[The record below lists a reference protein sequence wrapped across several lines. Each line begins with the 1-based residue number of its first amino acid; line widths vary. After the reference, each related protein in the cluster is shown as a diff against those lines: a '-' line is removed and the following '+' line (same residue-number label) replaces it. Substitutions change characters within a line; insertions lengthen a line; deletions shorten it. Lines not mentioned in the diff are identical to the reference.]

1 MGPRASKALWTV
13 LPGLALLLGS
23 GCGRGP
29 DDVAVVTFP
38 GSAVG
43 AEAQVLARQLER
55 FMLENPDIRV
65 EQRVTPD
72 AADQRHQLYVQWLNA
87 WAPDPDILQLDVIWA
102 PEFAAA
108 GWLLPLDEALR
119 DDSDFFP
126 ATLEAN
132 TWQGR
137 LYAVPWFLDVGMLYW
152 RTDLLDAAPTT
163 LAELFDAAAQAR
175 ASGEVSYGWVWQ
187 GARYE
192 GLVTVFLELLASHG
206 GSILEENGEVAVDSA
221 AGVRALRDLRA
232 AIEQGISPRELL
244 TWHEE
249 ETRFAFQMGR
259 ALFMRNWPYAFA
271 LMQDDESS
279 PVAGRFD
286 VAPMPA
292 AEHGRS
298 AATLGGA
305 QLAINARSDVPE
317 EAKRLIQFL
326 TRPEQMIERARLA
339 GNLPPRP
346 SLYRDEALR
355 EALPFPVESIEGVVA
370 RAVARPATPVY
381 TQLSLIL
388 QVSLHRALTGQ
399 QEPEAALS
407 DAAREMR
414 RVLARFG
421 LSGAEPPAARAES

>member
-1 MGPRASKALWTV
+1 
-13 LPGLALLLGS
+13 
-23 GCGRGP
+23 
-29 DDVAVVTFP
+29 VVTFP

-43 AEAQVLARQLER
+43 AEAEVLAAQLQS
-55 FMLENPDIRV
+55 FMQANPDIRV
-65 EQRVTPD
+65 VQRVTPD

-108 GWLLPLDEALR
+108 GWLLPLDGRLG
-119 DDSDFFP
+119 DDADFFP
-126 ATLEAN
+126 ATMEAN
-132 TWQGR
+132 TWQGQ

-152 RTDLLDAAPTT
+152 RTDLLDAAPAT
-163 LAELFDAAAQAR
+163 LSELKAAAAEAR
-175 ASGEVSYGWVWQ
+175 ASGQVSYGWVWQ

-206 GSILEENGEVAVDSA
+206 GSMLDRNGDVAVDSP
-221 AGVRALRDLRA
+221 AGVRALTDLCDA
-232 AIEQGISPRELL
+232 VEQGLSPRESL

-259 ALFMRNWPYAFA
+259 ALFMRNWPYAYA
-271 LMQDDESS
+271 LMERGDDSR
-279 PVAGRFD
+279 VAGRFD

-292 AEHGRS
+292 GEQGRS

-317 EAKRLIQFL
+317 EAWRLIEFL
-326 TRPEQMIERARLA
+326 THPDRMIERARAA

-346 SLYRDEALR
+346 SLYERDELR
-355 EALPFPVESIEGVVA
+355 AALPMPAESIQRVVEH
-370 RAVARPATPVY
+370 AVARPATPVY

-388 QVSLHRALTGQ
+388 QLSLHRALSGQ

-407 DAAREMR
+407 DAARKMR
-414 RVLARFG
+414 RALARFG
-421 LSGAEPPAARAES
+421 LPGSEPAAPESAL